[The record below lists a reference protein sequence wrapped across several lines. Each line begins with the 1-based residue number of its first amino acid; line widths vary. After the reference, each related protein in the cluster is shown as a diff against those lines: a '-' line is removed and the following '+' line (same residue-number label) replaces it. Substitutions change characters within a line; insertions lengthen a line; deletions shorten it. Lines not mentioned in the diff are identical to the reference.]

1 MNKVEKIFLKNGLR
15 VILAHQPQSLTTTV
29 LTLVEAG
36 SKYET
41 KEINGISHFFEHMCF
56 KGTKKRPS
64 PTGISM
70 ELDGLGSVYNAF
82 TGMEYTGYFAKA
94 LSKHTGKI
102 LEIISDLYLNPVF
115 DQKEIDKER
124 GVIIEEI
131 NMYEDLPMR
140 RVQEF
145 FTFLL
150 YGDQPA
156 GWDIAGRKEVIQ
168 RLKREDFLN
177 YRAKHYLASST
188 AIIVAGNFDKKK
200 IVDLIQKNFVFLQNG
215 RKKEKIKTRE
225 IQKKPAVL
233 LKHKKSDQ
241 THLVLG
247 ARAYDIFDKRKYA
260 LQVLSDILGGGMS
273 SRLFDKIRG
282 DLGAAYYVRAEVD
295 LFTDHGYLAVSAG
308 IDNSKLKQVIEAV
321 LEEFKKLSEKTV
333 GAKELQKT
341 KNHLIGN
348 LIVHQETSDELAGF
362 YGGQEI
368 LVKKIITPAELI
380 KKIQAVKA
388 EEIMAV
394 AKDIFRNQ
402 KLNLAAIGPFGTKEK
417 GKIEKILK
425 L

>member
-1 MNKVEKIFLKNGLR
+1 MNKVEKIVLENGLR
-15 VILAHQPQSLTTTV
+15 VILVNQPQSLTTTV
-29 LTLVEAG
+29 LVLVEAG
-36 SKYET
+36 SKYES
-41 KEINGISHFFEHMCF
+41 KKNNGISHFFEHMCF
-56 KGTKKRPS
+56 KGTKKRPN
-64 PTGISM
+64 PIDISFD
-70 ELDGLGSVYNAF
+70 LDGLGAIYNAF

-94 LSKHTGKI
+94 LPKHSDKI

-140 RVQEF
+140 KIQEL
-145 FTFLL
+145 FTSLL

-168 RLKREDFLN
+168 KLNRGDFLD
-177 YRAKHYLASST
+177 YRSKHYLASST
-188 AIIVAGNFDKKK
+188 IIVVAGDFDKKK
-200 IVDLIQKNFVFLQNG
+200 IVESIRQNFVFFQNG
-215 RKKEKIKTRE
+215 KKKEKIKTRE
-225 IQKKPAVL
+225 IQKKPAIL
-233 LKHKKSDQ
+233 LKHKGSDQ

-247 ARAYDIFDKRKYA
+247 VRAYDIFDKRRHA
-260 LQVLSDILGGGMS
+260 LQLLADVLGGGMS
-273 SRLFDKIRG
+273 SRLFQKIRG
-282 DLGAAYYVRAEVD
+282 ELGAAYYVRAETD

-308 IDNSKLKQVIEAV
+308 IDNSKLKQVTEAV
-321 LEEFKKLSEKTV
+321 LEEFKRMSEKETET
-333 GAKELQKT
+333 KELQRV

-368 LVKKIITPAELI
+368 LTRKIIMPIELI
-380 KKIQAVKA
+380 KKVQEVKA
-388 EEIMAV
+388 EEIRSV

-402 KLNLAAIGPFGTKEK
+402 KLNLAVIGPLEAKEK
-417 GKIEKILK
+417 NKIEKILR